1 MDRYTKGF
9 VVASLVY
16 FFLAAVL
23 GIWMGGTD
31 GAGWVRFAH
40 VHFNLL
46 GFMSMMIYGVGYF
59 ILPRFNGRTL
69 RWPSWVPIHFFLA
82 NIGLIGMVATAPS
95 LPSTG
100 FLLFSALSVISA
112 GMFAVN
118 LGATMLM
125 EPTKEEE
132 KEETAEAPSA
142 PAPQAAAAPPVAPKI
157 DPDMRVGEILTRWPE
172 AVDVFVGHGFASLA
186 SPEHREQVK
195 QMPITLRMACERH
208 NVDLDYMVAELS
220 AAVSPAPAKAVAAA
234 KAAPAKK
241 AKPGA
246 LSRGE
251 QALLIYLNLRWLPY
265 FHDQREAVG
274 LRPVRVNFQP
284 TQHDPL
290 AQGAGH
296 NTFFVDADGAMWRGL
311 GARET
316 GQETFV
322 RPEGSAPGRG
332 NAGRDAHREIAATGV
347 DRISIGA
354 LTKDVRAVDF
364 SMRFI

>member
-16 FFLAAVL
+16 FFLAAVS

-31 GAGWVRFAH
+31 AAGWVRFAH

-82 NIGLIGMVATAPS
+82 NIGLIGMVATAPER
-95 LPSTG
+95 PSTG

-125 EPTKEEE
+125 EPEKEEE
-132 KEETAEAPSA
+132 EEPASAAEDSSPKVASAATAGP
-142 PAPQAAAAPPVAPKI
+142 AAAAPPPAAPKI
-157 DPDMRVGEILTRWPE
+157 DPDMRVGEILTRWPQT
-172 AVDVFVGHGFASLA
+172 VDVFVGHGFASLA

-220 AAVSPAPAKAVAAA
+220 AAVSPAPAKAAPPAA
-234 KAAPAKK
+234 KTAPGKK

-251 QALLIYLNLRWLPY
+251 TIGTDHILGEILAAYPETEKVFRKYYGDGCFSCPGQATESVKQSAMMHNVSEKQLLSELN
-265 FHDQREAVG
+265 QA
-274 LRPVRVNFQP
+274 
-284 TQHDPL
+284 
-290 AQGAGH
+290 AG
-296 NTFFVDADGAMWRGL
+296 
-311 GARET
+311 
-316 GQETFV
+316 
-322 RPEGSAPGRG
+322 S
-332 NAGRDAHREIAATGV
+332 
-347 DRISIGA
+347 
-354 LTKDVRAVDF
+354 
-364 SMRFI
+364 